1 MKRALSGS
9 LEHLAPPA
17 LLRLVSAT
25 SPSGVLELETNAGS
39 LRLEVDRG
47 KVGVPSEADLHHASL
62 VLQCTGGVFRFEP
75 CKIDRIEG
83 EAVSLTAFAEAA
95 ASRRVSS
102 SAGSSVEIER
112 LLDGEIL
119 EISQP
124 ESRTAIHVLPAAP
137 PQNPLEDL
145 LSDLE
150 AEAPEELLFAQVGVV
165 AQDPRMWR
173 GSLESSWRRRGWKA
187 RLFAVS
193 DEVSLEG
200 LDALVVHHQ
209 QATIR
214 VGRESDWLELI
225 RSAEEIQPQ
234 VPVVWVAPLGDSVW
248 VHQLI
253 EAGVSFLMPAPQG
266 ETGEAMARFI
276 DGLSRVVDRQLQA
289 RPIEGR
295 VELPTAVSE
304 LVDALL
310 YDAKPEQAVGSLL
323 QLAAEQ
329 LSRGAV
335 LTVEETVIRCRAGF
349 GYPLDR
355 NDTGLPRGV
364 GLLERVIR
372 SGEALTEIEP
382 EAGGAR
388 RLAGILGVTE
398 LPEAAA
404 VIPLGRGGT
413 AAGLLV
419 ADNNGEPLPDLAELV
434 LLAGRL
440 GGAVVGS
447 WD

>member
-1 MKRALSGS
+1 MKRTLSGN

-25 SPSGVLELETNAGS
+25 SPSGVLELVTDAGS

-47 KVGVPSEADLHHASL
+47 QVGVPSEADLRHASK
-62 VLQCTGGVFRFEP
+62 VLQCTNGVFRFEP
-75 CKIDRIEG
+75 CKIPRIEG
-83 EAVSLTAFAEAA
+83 EAVSLTAFSDAA
-95 ASRRVSS
+95 AAGHRASPG
-102 SAGSSVEIER
+102 AGSSVEIER
-112 LLDGEIL
+112 LLDGVVF

-124 ESRTAIHVLPAAP
+124 ESRTNIHVLPAAP
-137 PQNPLEDL
+137 PQNPLDDL

-165 AQDPRMWR
+165 AQDPRAWR
-173 GSLESSWRRRGWKA
+173 GSLERSWRRRGWEV

-200 LDALVVHHQ
+200 LDVLVVHHQ

-225 RSAEEIQPQ
+225 RRAEEVQPQ

-266 ETGEAMARFI
+266 STGEAMARFT
-276 DGLSRVVDRQLQA
+276 DALTRVVDRRLQA
-289 RPIEGR
+289 RRIEGR
-295 VELPTAVSE
+295 TELPTAVSE

-329 LSRGAV
+329 LNRGAV
-335 LTVEETVIRCRAGF
+335 LTVEETAIRCRAGF

-372 SGEALTEIEP
+372 SGEALTMIEP

-388 RLAGILGVTE
+388 RLAGVLGVAE
-398 LPEAAA
+398 LPEATA

-419 ADNNGEPLPDLAELV
+419 ADKNGEPLPDLAELV

-440 GGAVVGS
+440 GGVVVGS
-447 WD
+447 